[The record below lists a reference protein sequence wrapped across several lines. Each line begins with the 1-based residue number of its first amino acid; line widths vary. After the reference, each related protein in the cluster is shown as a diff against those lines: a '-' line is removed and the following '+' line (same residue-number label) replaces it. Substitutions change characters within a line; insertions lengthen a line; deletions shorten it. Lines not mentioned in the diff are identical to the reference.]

1 MNFYEVL
8 KKRRMRRHFIDTE
21 IPDEVTQRII
31 WSISRAPSAGHTQ
44 GNRILVL
51 KSRQS
56 REDFWRC
63 CQTANWPPRQEPS
76 LRFASLL
83 IVILEN
89 ETAYRERYQLQDKGD
104 VLRRNDGQF
113 VAPYWTIDAS
123 FMAMI
128 GQLCA
133 IEEGL
138 DYLFFGLHQGIDE
151 LFEAFTIPR
160 QLKVT
165 GVLAIGRSQNVNSG
179 SALLR
184 EKVAVEEIIIGGRI
198 H

>member
-1 MNFYEVL
+1 
-8 KKRRMRRHFIDTE
+8 MRRHFIDTE
-21 IPDEVTQRII
+21 IPDEVAQRII

-63 CQTANWPPRQEPS
+63 CQTDNWPAREEPS

-83 IVILEN
+83 IVILED
-89 ETAYRERYQLQDKGD
+89 ETAYRERYQLQDKSD
-104 VLRRNDGQF
+104 VLRRKDGKF
-113 VAPYWTIDAS
+113 IAPYWTIDAS

-151 LFEAFTIPR
+151 LFEAFSIPS

-165 GVLAIGRSQNVNSG
+165 GVLAVGRSKNVKSG
-179 SALLR
+179 SSLRR
-184 EKVAVEEIIIGGRI
+184 EKITVEEFIIGGQI